1 MRERTE
7 GNGSLLN
14 KLIQRAM
21 GEKKFGTPT
30 KEENQSRTRS
40 VGTSVG
46 QTAADQSTR
55 DQASGYASHQ
65 KSAGYGSDH
74 TSDHT
79 VDQKSIGQASS
90 QTSDQKTTSQASS
103 QTSDQKTTSQT
114 SAQKTSGRKGSS
126 TFLKGLI
133 SGTVI
138 SDSLILKDIRYSAL
152 ILILGIIFI
161 ANRFNAER
169 VEREITVLEQEVR
182 DMRAEALSVS
192 ADLGSVSRQ
201 SEITDLVKERGL
213 GLEEL
218 REPPYRI
225 VVNE

>member
-1 MRERTE
+1 MEE
-7 GNGSLLN
+7 KNNNYLGGLV
-14 KLIQRAM
+14 QRAM
-21 GEKKFGTPT
+21 EDERPSDHTRQVGTPT
-30 KEENQSRTRS
+30 QEEGQSRTRS
-40 VGTSVG
+40 VGTSGSAPG
-46 QTAADQSTR
+46 QEPGQAQSQAHGR
-55 DQASGYASHQ
+55 ASGHAP
-65 KSAGYGSDH
+65 GRG
-74 TSDHT
+74 
-79 VDQKSIGQASS
+79 
-90 QTSDQKTTSQASS
+90 
-103 QTSDQKTTSQT
+103 
-114 SAQKTSGRKGSS
+114 AQKKASPGKGKG

-138 SDSLILKDIRYSAL
+138 SDSIILKDVRYSAL
-152 ILILGIIFI
+152 IVLLAIIFI

-169 VEREITVLEQEVR
+169 VEREITALEQEVR
-182 DMRAEALSVS
+182 DLRAESLSVS

>member
-1 MRERTE
+1 MAEDK
-7 GNGSLLN
+7 NSYLN
-14 KLIQRAM
+14 KLLQRAM

-30 KEENQSRTRS
+30 KEEVQSRTRRVGTPVSSQQSGTLTKEEDQSRTRS
-40 VGTSVG
+40 VGTTVSGQQFGTPTREEDQSRTRTSPDGFGSVG
-46 QTAADQSTR
+46 T
-55 DQASGYASHQ
+55 
-65 KSAGYGSDH
+65 SAGQD
-74 TSDHT
+74 
-79 VDQKSIGQASS
+79 GQTNSG
-90 QTSDQKTTSQASS
+90 QPTSQSAG
-103 QTSDQKTTSQT
+103 QKP
-114 SAQKTSGRKGSS
+114 SGKKGKGSI
-126 TFLKGLI
+126 LKGLI

-161 ANRFNAER
+161 ANRFSAER
-169 VEREITVLEQEVR
+169 VEREIAVLEQEVR

>member
-1 MRERTE
+1 MAEHRDKYMDDLV
-7 GNGSLLN
+7 N
-14 KLIQRAM
+14 RAM
-21 GEKKFGTPT
+21 NDEPSPADSMQYAATEREDNRPRSRIAATEAGSGRHGTVDQ
-30 KEENQSRTRS
+30 EDAQSRTRS
-40 VGTSVG
+40 KT
-46 QTAADQSTR
+46 TT
-55 DQASGYASHQ
+55 
-65 KSAGYGSDH
+65 SAGGRSA
-74 TSDHT
+74 
-79 VDQKSIGQASS
+79 GQAAG
-90 QTSDQKTTSQASS
+90 QNTAGK
-103 QTSDQKTTSQT
+103 K
-114 SAQKTSGRKGSS
+114 RKN
-126 TFLKGLI
+126 TFFKGLI

-152 ILILGIIFI
+152 IMLLAIAFI

-169 VEREITVLEQEVR
+169 MERDISALEQEVS
-182 DMRAEALSVS
+182 DLRAEALSVS

>member
-1 MRERTE
+1 MTGMAEDK
-7 GNGSLLN
+7 NSYLN
-14 KLIQRAM
+14 KLVQRAM
-21 GEKKFGTPT
+21 EGKEFGTPT
-30 KEENQSRTRS
+30 KEEGQSRARS
-40 VGTSVG
+40 VRTAVWDSAEGGGPIPHTECRYGSPQSSEG
-46 QTAADQSTR
+46 QTAAEQTNKDQSSGHAIGQHTSSNR
-55 DQASGYASHQ
+55 VGSTAEGQSAAGQKASGKNGGNS
-65 KSAGYGSDH
+65 
-74 TSDHT
+74 
-79 VDQKSIGQASS
+79 
-90 QTSDQKTTSQASS
+90 
-103 QTSDQKTTSQT
+103 
-114 SAQKTSGRKGSS
+114 
-126 TFLKGLI
+126 FLKGLMT
-133 SGTVI
+133 GTVI
-138 SDSLILKDIRYSAL
+138 SDSLILKDIKYSAM

-169 VEREITVLEQEVR
+169 VEREIAVLEQEVR

>member
-1 MRERTE
+1 MTVMEERKETFQQAGE
-7 GNGSLLN
+7 SEATSEQTTHN
-14 KLIQRAM
+14 K
-21 GEKKFGTPT
+21 
-30 KEENQSRTRS
+30 
-40 VGTSVG
+40 
-46 QTAADQSTR
+46 
-55 DQASGYASHQ
+55 ASG
-65 KSAGYGSDH
+65 K
-74 TSDHT
+74 
-79 VDQKSIGQASS
+79 
-90 QTSDQKTTSQASS
+90 
-103 QTSDQKTTSQT
+103 
-114 SAQKTSGRKGSS
+114 KGSN

-138 SDSLILKDIRYSAL
+138 SDSLILKDIRYSAF
-152 ILILGIIFI
+152 ILLLGIIFI

-213 GLEEL
+213 GLEDL